1 MVDFNP
7 YSPMTDALLFT
18 WDELSHIVAR
28 RWEGGS
34 EGVPVVRIVEGEG
47 SIQPSDLQ
55 SFRLP
60 KVSSLDL
67 IIGLPSNFFFPKL
80 QDVVDLSTGE
90 DIHKFVD
97 PFKNVSISQPCS
109 RFHPLFTVKHDKNL
123 SGGLGMRL
131 GQTLTHMKI
140 NQDAMWNYY

>member
-1 MVDFNP
+1 
-7 YSPMTDALLFT
+7 MTEALLFT
-18 WDELSHIVAR
+18 WDELSHIVTR

-34 EGVPVVRIVEGEG
+34 EGVPIVRIVEGEG

-97 PFKNVSISQPCS
+97 LFKNVSGKLSHVLVPRS
-109 RFHPLFTVKHDKNL
+109 RPLFTVKKCRKSVRGPGNETGSH
-123 SGGLGMRL
+123 
-131 GQTLTHMKI
+131 T
-140 NQDAMWNYY
+140 

>member
-1 MVDFNP
+1 
-7 YSPMTDALLFT
+7 MTDALLFT
-18 WDELSHIVAR
+18 WDELSLIVAR

-34 EGVPVVRIVEGEG
+34 EGVPIVRVVEAGG

-67 IIGLPSNFFFPKL
+67 IIGLPSNFFFSKL

-97 PFKNVSISQPCS
+97 LVKNVSGKLSQSC
-109 RFHPLFTVKHDKNL
+109 FTFNVKSDENL
-123 SGGLGMRL
+123 GGCLGIRP
-131 GQTLTHMKI
+131 GQTLKYMKI
-140 NQDAMWNYY
+140 NQTCLDTM

>member
-28 RWEGGS
+28 RWDGRS
-34 EGVPVVRIVEGEG
+34 EGVPIVRIVEGEG

-67 IIGLPSNFFFPKL
+67 IIGLPSNFFFPKIAGCGGPINWRRYPQICRPL
-80 QDVVDLSTGE
+80 QKCEWKT
-90 DIHKFVD
+90 
-97 PFKNVSISQPCS
+97 ISRPCS
-109 RFHPLFTVKHDKNL
+109 KVPPTFHCEKVTKMVED
-123 SGGLGMRL
+123 M
-131 GQTLTHMKI
+131 
-140 NQDAMWNYY
+140 

>member
-1 MVDFNP
+1 M
-7 YSPMTDALLFT
+7 
-18 WDELSHIVAR
+18 AR

-34 EGVPVVRIVEGEG
+34 EGVPVVRVVEAGG

-67 IIGLPSNFFFPKL
+67 IIGLPSNFFFSKL
-80 QDVVDLSTGE
+80 QDIVDLSTGE

-97 PFKNVSISQPCS
+97 LVKNVRGKLSQSC
-109 RFHPLFTVKHDKNL
+109 FTFTVWMPGNETWLDSQIYEDGQPDL
-123 SGGLGMRL
+123 SG
-131 GQTLTHMKI
+131 
-140 NQDAMWNYY
+140 YYVEILLLKPHRVNV

>member
-1 MVDFNP
+1 
-7 YSPMTDALLFT
+7 MTDALLFT
-18 WDELSHIVAR
+18 WDELSLIVAR

-34 EGVPVVRIVEGEG
+34 EGVPIVRVVEAGG

-67 IIGLPSNFFFPKL
+67 IIGLPSNFFFSKL

-97 PFKNVSISQPCS
+97 LVKNVSGKLSQSC
-109 RFHPLFTVKHDKNL
+109 FTWSDSQIYEDDQPDL
-123 SGGLGMRL
+123 SG
-131 GQTLTHMKI
+131 
-140 NQDAMWNYY
+140 YYVEILLLKPHRVNV

>member
-1 MVDFNP
+1 
-7 YSPMTDALLFT
+7 MTDALLFT

-34 EGVPVVRIVEGEG
+34 EGVPIVRIVEGEG

-97 PFKNVSISQPCS
+97 LFKNVSGKLSHVLVPRS
-109 RFHPLFTVKHDKNL
+109 RPLFSAEKM
-123 SGGLGMRL
+123 S
-131 GQTLTHMKI
+131 KI
-140 NQDAMWNYY
+140 